1 MKKNIFIV
9 FFLISIILMSC
20 KGGYSYGGYLFF
32 ESKSISDGLIFAG
45 YDVDESTIISDKEL
59 YVPSNFYGKKVVAI
73 GNQTYISEN
82 VLSDNSASG
91 WVSLRGLTRNFDG
104 YGYHNHVT
112 GIGYDNNIDKI
123 VIPSSIQIIHSSAF
137 RNCSN
142 IKTVYIY
149 SENPPTGNGSLPVTN
164 NLKIYV
170 PTESVEKYKNS
181 SSWLQYKAHIFA
193 IE

>member
-45 YDVDESTIISDKEL
+45 YDVDESTIIYDKEL

-73 GNQTYISEN
+73 GNQNVISEN
-82 VLSDNSASG
+82 VLFDNFT
-91 WVSLRGLTRNFDG
+91 WVSLRGLTKEKNNGDG
-104 YGYHNHVT
+104 YYSHV
-112 GIGYDNNIDKI
+112 IGGVYDNNIEKI
-123 VIPSSIQIIHSSAF
+123 VIPSSIHTIYSSAF